1 MDKRSTGEI
10 GERLACG
17 YLVKKGYNILRQN
30 YREKYGEI
38 DIVARA
44 KDQTLVFVEA
54 KTMTEVGAKQM
65 GPIQE
70 LVPEDQMTTAKLR
83 KFRRICEA
91 FVAKNPGLIDERRGW
106 RMDLVAIDLPIGD
119 EPRIRHYE
127 NI

>member
-1 MDKRSTGEI
+1 MDKRSIGEI
-10 GERLACG
+10 GEKSACG
-17 YLVKKGYNILRQN
+17 YLVKKGYDILRQN
-30 YREKYGEI
+30 YRRKYGEI

-44 KDQTLVFVEA
+44 KDRTLVFVEV

-65 GPIQE
+65 EPIQE

-91 FVAKNPGLIDERRGW
+91 FVARNPDLIDERRGW
-106 RMDLVAIDLPIGD
+106 QMDFVAIDLPIGG